1 MPQVNYTAT
10 IDIARPDVWE
20 FVKDMNN
27 WAPFAQGYQEHEV
40 INERESIWT
49 VKGQVGPISRV
60 TKFHVNITEWI
71 EGEGVEFTLDG
82 LNEPITGGGA
92 IRLVD
97 SESGEGTV
105 IRADAG
111 IEFGGS
117 IGPIVNQLIS
127 PWIKSGADDLVT
139 KIAIALQPD
148 YEKPKQPMFLI
159 RWLRA
164 VQSLLRRLVSA
175 AGRSAKDGE
184 VGAVVTAPAPAAEQ
198 TADKPSLRVE
208 TLLLGPTWEQY
219 TGGTGGSVALAGL
232 GRAAAKIEEM
242 GFDGVTTPEAGHDP
256 FLPLTI
262 AAEHTKDI
270 SLGTNVAIAFPRS
283 PMVTAQIAWDL
294 QNYSGGRFRLGLG
307 TQVKGHNERR
317 YATPWPSPPGP
328 RMREYL
334 LCLQAMLRTFQS
346 GEKPDFNGE
355 HYRFTLMPPFFNPG
369 PIDHPDVPIYI
380 SALNKYMA
388 RLAGELCHGIR
399 LHPLITVGYMNDV
412 VLPAMEAGA
421 RRAGR
426 SLSEV
431 DIVASPF
438 LVTGETEADVEAAKA
453 GVKQQIAFYSS
464 TRTYHAVLEHHGW
477 GEVGRTL
484 HALSIEGKWEG
495 MLDQISDEILDA
507 FSIIAT
513 HDELASKLKERWG
526 GVSSTIFLGLS
537 PQMLANE
544 SLVRGIVDELHRP

>member
-1 MPQVNYTAT
+1 
-10 IDIARPDVWE
+10 
-20 FVKDMNN
+20 MNN

-40 INERESIWT
+40 INDRESVWT
-49 VKGQVGPISRV
+49 VKGEVGPISRL
-60 TKFHVNITEWI
+60 TKFHVKITEWI
-71 EGEGVEFTLDG
+71 EGEGVEFTLEG
-82 LNEPITGGGA
+82 LNEPITGGGS

-97 SESGEGTV
+97 TESGEGTV
-105 IRADAG
+105 IQADVG

-117 IGPIVNQLIS
+117 IGPIINQLIG
-127 PWIKSGADDLVT
+127 PWIQAGADELVT
-139 KIAIALQPD
+139 KIATALQPT
-148 YEKPKQPMFLI
+148 YVKPERPLFFV
-159 RWLRA
+159 RWLNG
-164 VQSLLRRLVSA
+164 VPGMLRRLASA
-175 AGRSAKDGE
+175 AGRSANGGE
-184 VGAVVTAPAPAAEQ
+184 AGAVVAAPAPAAER
-198 TADKPSLRVE
+198 TADRPPLRVE

-219 TGGTGGSVALAGL
+219 TGGTAGPIALEGI

-242 GFDGVTTPEAGHDP
+242 GFDGITTPEAGHDP

-262 AAEHTKDI
+262 AAEHTRDI

-317 YATPWPSPPGP
+317 YSTPWPSPPGP

-346 GEKPDFNGE
+346 GERPDFSGE
-355 HYRFTLMPPFFNPG
+355 HYRFTLMSPFFNPG

-399 LHPLITVGYMNDV
+399 LHPLTSIGYMNDV

-438 LVTGETEADVEAAKA
+438 LVTGETAADVEAAKA

-464 TRTYHAVLEHHGW
+464 TRTYHTVLEHHGW

-484 HALSIEGKWEG
+484 HALSIEGKWQG
-495 MLDQISDEILDA
+495 MLDQISDEIVDA
-507 FSIIAT
+507 FSIVAT
-513 HDELASKLKERWG
+513 YDELASKLKERWG
-526 GVSSTIFLGLS
+526 GIASTIFLGLS